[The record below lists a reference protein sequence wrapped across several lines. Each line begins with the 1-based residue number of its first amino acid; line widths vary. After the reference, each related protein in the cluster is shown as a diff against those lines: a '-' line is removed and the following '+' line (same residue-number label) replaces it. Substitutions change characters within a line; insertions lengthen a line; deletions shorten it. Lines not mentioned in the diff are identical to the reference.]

1 MQKGDMIMN
10 VLAIGAHFDDIELG
24 CSGSLKKHT
33 EKGDKVILYVAT
45 KSGFSAPNKE
55 AVRSDAEAMAE
66 GEAAAKLIGGQ
77 LICGGFETL
86 KLEFEDT
93 LNAQL
98 VQLIER
104 EQIDLIYTHDKNDV
118 HHDHIALAK
127 ASLHSGRHVPRILTY
142 HSNWYQSDVRF
153 TPDFYQDITDTW
165 DTKEAVIKAHRSE
178 YERVGDAWVDYFY
191 KEAQNNGFVC
201 GVKLA
206 EGFRC
211 IKWLA

>member
-1 MQKGDMIMN
+1 MN

-24 CSGSLKKHT
+24 CSGSLRKHV
-33 EKGDKVILYVAT
+33 ENGDKVIIYVAT
-45 KSGFSAPNKE
+45 KSGFVSPGQVT
-55 AVRSDAEAMAE
+55 VRSNEEAMSE
-66 GEAAAKLIGGQ
+66 GEAAAELIGGK

-86 KLEFEDT
+86 HLEFEDD

-98 VQLIER
+98 VQLIEK
-104 EQIDLIYTHDKNDV
+104 EKIDLIYTHYKDDV
-118 HHDHIALAK
+118 HHDHMALAK
-127 ASLHSGRHVPRILTY
+127 ASLHAGRHVPRILMY

-165 DTKEAVIKAHRSE
+165 GTKEAVIKAHKSE
-178 YERVGDAWVDYFY
+178 YERVGDTWVNYFR
-191 KEAQNNGFVC
+191 KEAENNGFIC

-211 IKWLA
+211 VKWLA

>member
-1 MQKGDMIMN
+1 MN

-24 CSGSLKKHT
+24 CSGSLRKHV
-33 EKGDKVILYVAT
+33 ESGDKVIIYVAT
-45 KSGFSAPNKE
+45 KSGFVSPGQVT
-55 AVRSDAEAMAE
+55 VRSNEEAMSE
-66 GEAAAKLIGGQ
+66 GEAAAALIGGS

-86 KLEFEDT
+86 HLEFEDE

-98 VQLIER
+98 VQLIEK
-104 EQIDLIYTHDKNDV
+104 EKIDLIYTHYKDDV
-118 HHDHIALAK
+118 HHDHMALAK
-127 ASLHSGRHVPRILTY
+127 ASLHAGRHVPRILTY

-165 DTKEAVIKAHRSE
+165 ETKEAVIKAHKSE
-178 YERVGDAWVDYFY
+178 YERVGDIWVNYFR
-191 KEAQNNGFVC
+191 KEAENNGFIC

-211 IKWLA
+211 VKWLA

>member
-1 MQKGDMIMN
+1 MN

-24 CSGSLKKHT
+24 CSGSLRKHV
-33 EKGDKVILYVAT
+33 ENGDKVIIYVAT
-45 KSGFSAPNKE
+45 KSGFVSPGQVT
-55 AVRSDAEAMAE
+55 VRSNEEAMSE
-66 GEAAAKLIGGQ
+66 GEAAATLIGGN

-86 KLEFEDT
+86 HLEFEDD

-98 VQLIER
+98 VQLIEK
-104 EQIDLIYTHDKNDV
+104 EKIDLIYTHYKDDV
-118 HHDHIALAK
+118 HHDHMALAK
-127 ASLHSGRHVPRILTY
+127 ASLHAGRHVPRILMY

-165 DTKEAVIKAHRSE
+165 ATKEAVIKAHKSE
-178 YERVGDAWVDYFY
+178 YERVGDTWINYFR
-191 KEAQNNGFVC
+191 KEAENNGFVC

-211 IKWLA
+211 VKWLA